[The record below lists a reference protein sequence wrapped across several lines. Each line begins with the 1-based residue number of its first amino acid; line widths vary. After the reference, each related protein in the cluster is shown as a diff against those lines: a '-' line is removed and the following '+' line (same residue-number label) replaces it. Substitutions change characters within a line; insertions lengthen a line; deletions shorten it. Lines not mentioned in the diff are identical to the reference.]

1 MEKLQVAHN
10 KHIPVTLKALIF
22 RIYIYITKL
31 TLVKEFLNGV
41 NEEKF

>member
-22 RIYIYITKL
+22 RIYILKL